1 MCLPVMS
8 EATPIKSHQHG
19 YPSVKRKGGHQW
31 ACQTN
36 GENPTWPQP
45 YTELYRK
52 AGSRRGGLPQGRTHQ
67 LVVQGQVVSP
77 EDIHI
82 SNIWTQQVLF
92 RNIYACTHLH
102 TGIIGEKE
110 ALKVKENWEGERE
123 GSEGTRRREKCG

>member
-1 MCLPVMS
+1 MS

-19 YPSVKRKGGHQW
+19 YPSVKRKGGHQR

-36 GENPTWPQP
+36 GESPTWPQP
-45 YTELYRK
+45 YTECYRK
-52 AGSRRGGLPQGRTHQ
+52 AGSRRGGLP

-92 RNIYACTHLH
+92 RNIYACTHMH
-102 TGIIGEKE
+102 MGIIGEKV
-110 ALKVKENWEGERE
+110 ALKVKENLEGERE
-123 GSEGTRRREKCG
+123 GLEGKGRREKCS

>member
-1 MCLPVMS
+1 MYLLVTHKVSPTWPPKCDAKRRAPVGM
-8 EATPIKSHQHG
+8 PNK
-19 YPSVKRKGGHQW
+19 W
-31 ACQTN
+31 
-36 GENPTWPQP
+36 ENPTWPQP
-45 YTELYRK
+45 YTERNRK

-92 RNIYACTHLH
+92 RNVYACTHVH
-102 TGIIGEKE
+102 TGIIGEEE

-123 GSEGTRRREKCG
+123 GLEGTRRREKCG